1 MFGTED
7 YLFSASRISIHLK
20 PIHKTPMIMLHPI
33 SDSETAMRHSP
44 MLRAVCMTF
53 DYIKEN
59 GPIGLT
65 ATRALKRYFVKWAA
79 DTMQWP
85 FYTTQDLYDFN
96 KVLNE
101 GDFPPLAIMHDLLL
115 STKLARHRKGAL
127 HMTRLASQLRTDP
140 AALWALLARQFLFE
154 TDHTGYTRL
163 GDRLIGNWDIF
174 LNVINVEAQH
184 GLSED
189 RLCEVL
195 YGPGEEHGRRDN
207 IRMKAALY
215 IHVLR
220 PLCWMG
226 LLDEVRSQDPL
237 RRDEHYFKTPLW
249 HEALK
254 LDTDIHL
261 DPVTQH

>member
-1 MFGTED
+1 
-7 YLFSASRISIHLK
+7 
-20 PIHKTPMIMLHPI
+20 MIMLHPI
-33 SDSETAMRHSP
+33 SAPETAMRHSP
-44 MLRAVCMTF
+44 MLRAVRLTF
-53 DYIKEN
+53 DYIEEN

-65 ATRALKRYFVKWAA
+65 ATRALKRYFVEWAA
-79 DTMQWP
+79 KSMEWP
-85 FYTTQDLYDFN
+85 FYTNQNLYAFN

-101 GDFPPLAIMHDLLL
+101 CDFVPLAIMHNLLL
-115 STKLARHRKGAL
+115 GTKLARHRKGAL
-127 HMTRLASQLRTDP
+127 HMTRLANQLAADP
-140 AALWALLARQFLFE
+140 ATLWALLARQFLFA
-154 TDHTGYTRL
+154 TDHTVYTRL
-163 GDRLIGNWDIF
+163 GDQLFGNWDIF

-195 YGPGEEHGRRDN
+195 YGPGDEHVERDA

-226 LLDEVRSQDPL
+226 LLDEVRSEDRL
-237 RRDEHYFKTPLW
+237 RRDEHYFKTDLW
-249 HEALK
+249 REVLK
-254 LDTDIHL
+254 LDTDSHL

>member
-1 MFGTED
+1 MGAED
-7 YLFSASRISIHLK
+7 RLASGYRISIRFK
-20 PIHKTPMIMLHPI
+20 PIHKTRMIMIHPI
-33 SDSETAMRHSP
+33 SDPETAMRHSP
-44 MLRAVCMTF
+44 MLRAVCLTF

-79 DTMQWP
+79 DAIQWP
-85 FYTTQDLYDFN
+85 FYTTEDLYDFN

-101 GDFPPLAIMHDLLL
+101 CDFPPLAIMHDLLL

-127 HMTRLASQLRTDP
+127 HMTRLASQLRADP
-140 AALWALLARQFLFE
+140 AALWALLARQFLFA

-163 GDRLIGNWDIF
+163 GDQLMGNWDIF

-195 YGPGEEHGRRDN
+195 YGPSEEYGRRDD

-226 LLDEVRSQDPL
+226 LLDEVRSQDRL

-249 HEALK
+249 QEALK